1 MVFFVILGFFHLHL
15 LDNPCE
21 SNLGTALTLE
31 QNILTC
37 KAVVDLTTIWS
48 AKFILW
54 RIWNWNWKFHIYFS
68 HSNLSMFYTYL
79 PCPTSRS
86 TFFHLHLLSPIERSW
101 NRDGAAGSYFLV
113 MILPFQLQK
122 QSGSNRG
129 TENQTVQF
137 LNIKI
142 WRRQRS
148 TLNLLICDI
157 CSVTE
162 DFHLELGLTVI
173 TCAPPI
179 SQQDLFP
186 VRLQKLNGWIEF

>member
-1 MVFFVILGFFHLHL
+1 MVFFVIWGFSIYICWTIHVKA
-15 LDNPCE
+15 
-21 SNLGTALTLE
+21 ALERL
-31 QNILTC
+31 IC
-37 KAVVDLTTIWS
+37 KALVDITTIWS
-48 AKFILW
+48 MKYGAYELK
-54 RIWNWNWKFHIYFS
+54 WKFHIYFS
-68 HSNLSMFYTYL
+68 HSTLSMFYTYL
-79 PCPTSRS
+79 SFPTSRS

-122 QSGSNRG
+122 QSGSNCG
-129 TENQTVQF
+129 TDNKTVQF

-148 TLNLLICDI
+148 TLNLLICDMI
-157 CSVTE
+157 CGSVTK

-173 TCAPPI
+173 MCAPPI

-186 VRLQKLNGWIEF
+186 VRLQKLSFK